1 MVRTNTLVD
10 FQKDNRVDD
19 RTKCNT
25 LVIFRVRIEIKGNK
39 NHLEMNQYMNNWDN
53 MGFGV

>member
-1 MVRTNTLVD
+1 MIG
-10 FQKDNRVDD
+10 Q
-19 RTKCNT
+19 KCNT